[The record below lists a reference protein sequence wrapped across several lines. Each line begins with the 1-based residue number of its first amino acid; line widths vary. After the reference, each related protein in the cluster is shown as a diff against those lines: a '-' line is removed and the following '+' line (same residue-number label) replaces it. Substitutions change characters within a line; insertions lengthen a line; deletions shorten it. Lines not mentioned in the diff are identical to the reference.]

1 MQTRSQAIFAAPQG
15 IEAALA
21 RAGAD
26 VPALA
31 GLLEAFG
38 PLLVERARLRQTAP
52 GWVGYPPAID
62 PDRFSQGAFVLADSG
77 FQDMSEH
84 LPQAA
89 AALLPVMAR
98 CFPALAPELAALG
111 AGIESGAITPEQLAL
126 AGFGAFGD
134 IDEVPGVSPQVLH
147 FAAAEMV
154 RPFVER
160 QAVDLLAL
168 VAELPWQHSA
178 CPVCGGAP
186 NMSVMRRT
194 WDPSEFIQAHGGRRY
209 LRCSCCSTE
218 WTHKRVSCPACG
230 CEEPDELAVLRDPAR
245 PFERVDACRRC
256 KSFVLCLDAGELA
269 ETPDPDVT
277 ALAMSA
283 LEAAARK
290 EGFSPMASHP
300 WSGLLAGE

>member
-1 MQTRSQAIFAAPQG
+1 
-15 IEAALA
+15 
-21 RAGAD
+21 
-26 VPALA
+26 
-31 GLLEAFG
+31 
-38 PLLVERARLRQTAP
+38 VERARLRQSAP
-52 GWVGYPPAID
+52 GWDGPPPAID
-62 PDRFSQGAFVLADSG
+62 PDRFSQGAFVLADTG
-77 FQDMSEH
+77 FQDMSAH

-111 AGIESGAITPEQLAL
+111 AALESGAITPGLLAL
-126 AGFGAFGD
+126 AGFGELG
-134 IDEVPGVSPQVLH
+134 EPGELPGVSPQTLH

-168 VAELPWQHSA
+168 VADLPWQHSA
-178 CPVCGGAP
+178 CPVCGGPP

-194 WDPSEFIQAHGGRRY
+194 WDASEFIQAHGGRRY
-209 LRCSCCSTE
+209 LRCSCCSSE

-269 ETPDPDVT
+269 ETPDPEVT

-283 LEAAARK
+283 LEEAARK
-290 EGFSPMASHP
+290 EGFSPMAPHP
-300 WSGLLAGE
+300 WSGLLAG